1 VEKRNEFQISGTDEK
16 RDGIKKRRRKKMT
29 EAERDLIERACEKL
43 SIAYARHIDFREYE
57 AFADL
62 FTEDGVLE
70 VFGNQLRGR
79 KSILTSMSD
88 RPANRKSLHIFTN
101 IWTNVLDQDNATGKT
116 YLSLFRAD
124 HDGPGPAPNTLPLLA
139 GYYDDVF
146 VRTPKG
152 WRFASRKATMLFMQT

>member
-1 VEKRNEFQISGTDEK
+1 
-16 RDGIKKRRRKKMT
+16 MT
-29 EAERDLIERACEKL
+29 EAERDLIERACEKI
-43 SIAYARHIDFREYE
+43 SIAYARHIDFREYG

-70 VFGNQLRGR
+70 VFGNEMRGR
-79 KSILTSMSD
+79 AAILKSMSD

-101 IWTNVLDQDNATGKT
+101 IWTNVLDANRAEGKT

-124 HDGPGPAPNTLPLLA
+124 HDGPGPAPNTTPLLA

-146 VRTPKG
+146 ARTPQG
-152 WRFASRKATMLFMQT
+152 WKFVSRKATMLFMKT

>member
-1 VEKRNEFQISGTDEK
+1 MTD
-16 RDGIKKRRRKKMT
+16 
-29 EAERDLIERACEKL
+29 AERDLIERACEKI
-43 SIAYARHIDFREYE
+43 SIAYARHIDFRDYE

-70 VFGNQLRGR
+70 VFGQPLRGR
-79 KSILTSMSD
+79 RAIIESMSQ

-101 IWTNVLDQDNATGKT
+101 IWVNVLDRDNASGIT

-124 HDGPGPAPNTLPLLA
+124 HDGPKPAPNTLPLLA

-146 VRTPKG
+146 VRTPAG
-152 WRFASRKATMLFMQT
+152 WRFASRKATMLFMAG